1 MYTQHTLFCVC
12 ISVTRK
18 SENISVKLE
27 NVNETV
33 IRKKCNANQP

>member
-1 MYTQHTLFCVC
+1 MFTQHTLFCVC
-12 ISVTRK
+12 INVTRK

-33 IRKKCNANQP
+33 IHKKYKANQP